1 MSRVEENRKLGER
14 RYNGNHE
21 TLLNAI
27 LYDISKSLAVL
38 ADSTGY
44 LPPEEVFKRYVPP
57 EDIVKRITEYE
68 KWNVLNAEDDGK

>member
-27 LYDISKSLAVL
+27 LYDISKSLAIL
-38 ADSTGY
+38 ADSMGY
-44 LPPEEVFKRYVPP
+44 LSPGDVFKRTM
-57 EDIVKRITEYE
+57 EDEI
-68 KWNVLNAEDDGK
+68 WNVLNAEDDGK